1 MSSPFQVIDP
11 HVHYWSLKEN
21 NQPWLADPQ
30 PNLLGD
36 YSPMAHDH
44 LPENLEQAS
53 DGIEV
58 LATVHVEADAT
69 DPIAETRWLSDL
81 MEKEERLAPSALVV
95 GVDLSQDDAE
105 AVLDEHMSLST
116 HVRGVRQIL
125 NVHTNP
131 LFDYV
136 GRHYM
141 RERLWKGHFALLAD
155 RNLSFDLQIYPSQ
168 MAEAAT
174 LARQH
179 ADTQFVLNHA
189 GMYVDRMT
197 LAGWQEW
204 RDGLHLLG
212 HCPNVSIKLSG
223 FGMLDHHWTPG
234 SIRPLIWEAIDVFG
248 VERALFASN
257 FPVDG
262 LYASYTQ
269 LWQAYADIVSGV
281 SEHEFARLFRDNARS
296 LYRL

>member
-1 MSSPFQVIDP
+1 MSSLLQVIDP
-11 HVHYWSLKEN
+11 HVHFWSLREN

-36 YSPMAHDH
+36 YAPMAHDH
-44 LPENLEQAS
+44 LPQDLVQAS
-53 DGIEV
+53 GEIEV

-69 DPIAETRWLSDL
+69 DPIAETRWLSSL
-81 MEKEERLAPSALVV
+81 MEKGDSRVTSALVV
-95 GVDLSQDDAE
+95 GVDLSRDDAA
-105 AVLDEHMSLST
+105 AVLDEHMSLSPS
-116 HVRGVRQIL
+116 VRGVRQIL
-125 NVHTNP
+125 NVHANP

-141 RERLWKGHFALLAD
+141 RERTWKDHFALLAE

-189 GMYVDRMT
+189 GMYVDRTT
-197 LAGWQEW
+197 LSGWQDW
-204 RDGLHLLG
+204 RDGLRLLG
-212 HCPNVSIKLSG
+212 QCPNVSIKLSG
-223 FGMLDHHWTPG
+223 FGMLDHHWTPE
-234 SIRPLIWEAIDVFG
+234 SIRPLIWEAIDAFG

-269 LWQAYADIVSGV
+269 LWQAYADIVSGG
-281 SEHEFARLFRDNARS
+281 STHEFSRLFRDNARS